1 MSGDEFWMSS
11 WSILPNRS
19 RTLHQQRHK
28 PPNSTQAPCFQSK
41 TGMELVAAL
50 SSALSLS
57 PTHDLYS
64 TLWWLRLAEARRR
77 ARQHATLALW
87 AARQQRPSEVDSGNY
102 QRRGLRDEEEDWL
115 PGPTCRRAEERDT
128 DHGARQA
135 VTETDCACGMR
146 WLGLQGEVKWVGH
159 RVLAHPSVSLFIL
172 EFLISFPFSFS

>member
-1 MSGDEFWMSS
+1 VTNSGCLRGRFFPIGREHFTSNATS
-11 WSILPNRS
+11 PQTRP
-19 RTLHQQRHK
+19 K
-28 PPNSTQAPCFQSK
+28 PPASSRRWEWSWWQLCPR
-41 TGMELVAAL
+41 L
-50 SSALSLS
+50 SLSLS